1 MNSFEVK
8 GWCPG
13 ALRPM
18 PSGDGLVVRVRP
30 HASRLSS
37 EQATGIADAARAFG
51 NGWMDLSSRANLQ
64 IRGVT
69 EKSYQGL
76 IAALNALGLIDGD
89 VHAEARRNILVTP
102 FWRSGD
108 ESDVIAQALESALS
122 NATIELPSKF
132 GFAVDCGAER
142 VLSGASADVR
152 IERGADGGIIVRADG
167 AAAGRDVSI
176 DAAVPAAVALAEWF
190 ATCGGVADGR
200 GRMAAHIG
208 HCAGLPDVLAGNVTP
223 AATAHQAAP
232 GLSAEGALVGLAFG
246 QMHAETLHALAQ
258 LGSGLRLTP
267 WRMLLIEDATAMP
280 VNAHLITQYDDALL
294 RVVACTGAPG
304 CPQARGETRGLARA
318 LAQQIRPRETLH
330 VSGCAKGCAHPAR
343 ASFTLVASGAGYDL
357 IRDGRPGDA
366 PLVCGLTA
374 AALSD
379 SRLNFLGDR

>member
-30 HASRLSS
+30 HKNRLSP
-37 EQATGIADAARAFG
+37 EQATGIATAARAFG
-51 NGWMDLSSRANLQ
+51 NGWIDLSSRANLQ

-69 EKSYQGL
+69 EESYPAL
-76 IAALNALGLIDGD
+76 IAALAALGLIDGD
-89 VHAEARRNILVTP
+89 AHVEARRNILVTP
-102 FWRSGD
+102 FWRAGD
-108 ESDVIAQALESALS
+108 DSDAIAQALESALS
-122 NATIELPSKF
+122 KATTELPSKF

-167 AAAGRDVSI
+167 AAAGREVSI
-176 DAAVPAAVALAEWF
+176 DDTVAAALALAQWF
-190 ATCGGVADGR
+190 VASGGVTDGR

-208 HCAGLPDVLAGNVTP
+208 QGAGMPDVFTGRVSP
-223 AATAHQAAP
+223 AAAAHKAAP
-232 GLSAEGALVGLAFG
+232 GLCAAGALVGLAFG
-246 QMHAETLHALAQ
+246 QMHAETLQALAQ
-258 LGSGLRLTP
+258 LGSDIRLTP
-267 WRMLLIEDATAMP
+267 WRMLLIENATVMP
-280 VNAHLITQYDDALL
+280 INGHLITQYDDALL

-304 CPQARGETRGLARA
+304 CPQARGETRSLARA
-318 LAQQIRPRETLH
+318 LAQQIRPSEMLH

-343 ASFTLVASGAGYDL
+343 ASITLVASGTGYDL
-357 IRDGRPGDA
+357 VRDGRPGDA
-366 PLVCGLTA
+366 PVVRGLTA

-379 SRLNFLGDR
+379 SQLNVLRDR